1 MTTPNAPQTPRA
13 EENALLAVI
22 PESVRLL
29 CEMGDCLV
37 RRLGASPKARTLL
50 TSEVAQVFARLKV
63 VALPDK
69 STPAEVQL
77 FTGCFGGNEAD
88 IYATRL
94 LAVLLKTA
102 LVNASGIY
110 FETLAKAVQMGH
122 PSAFLPVMATIAEIK
137 VAGFV
142 TDEKGWLQLAPQ
154 FLEAIFPAPHWLA
167 DQRAALIRHGHEV
180 SDDSML

>member
-1 MTTPNAPQTPRA
+1 MTTPNATKTPKA
-13 EENALLAVI
+13 DGCAPLLSLI
-22 PESVRLL
+22 PESIKLL
-29 CEMGDCLV
+29 CQMGDGLV
-37 RRLGASPKARTLL
+37 RRLSTTPKARTLL
-50 TSEVAQVFARLKV
+50 ASEIATVYARLRTV
-63 VALPDK
+63 LPAQT
-69 STPAEVQL
+69 TPAEVQL
-77 FTGCFGGNEAD
+77 FTGCVGGNDAD

>member
-13 EENALLAVI
+13 EENSLLAVI
-22 PESVRLL
+22 PEAVRLL

-37 RRLGASPKARTLL
+37 RRLNASPKARTLL
-50 TSEVAQVFARLKV
+50 TSEVAQVSARLKV
-63 VALPDK
+63 VLHDK

-77 FTGCFGGNEAD
+77 LTGCFGGSEAD

-110 FETLAKAVQMGH
+110 FETLARAVQMGK
-122 PSAFLPVMATIAEIK
+122 PSAYLPVMISISEMK
-137 VAGFV
+137 VAEFV
-142 TDEKGWLQLAPQ
+142 TDEKGWLKLTPQ
-154 FLEAIFPAPHWLA
+154 FLEAIFPAHHWLA
-167 DQRAALIRHGHEV
+167 DLRAALLHHGHEV
-180 SDDSML
+180 SDDSTLL